1 MSHLAG
7 ENLESVFYNRLP
19 EYRPEY
25 DFKAVEEQYEALF
38 ACRDDVMKALEL
50 SRAAGVIGKS
60 LEACVTIYGDERNE
74 AFKRF
79 RAFEAS
85 LPEILIVSKTVLS
98 DGPAPAG
105 AFTETASGVAVE
117 VRPAARRK
125 VRPLLGCGRSL
136 RPRRGRAGPLRTMQ
150 KRYLPPVLIIAGILV
165 ADQLTKWLVRAT
177 MAVGETRPFLPHLMQ
192 FTHVQNRG
200 ASFGILA
207 GHRWVYM
214 LLSAAALVV
223 MGVLLFKY
231 VSRHPLLTTAL
242 AFLIGGGA
250 GNMIDR
256 LFVTDAMGNKVVTDF
271 FEFTFVDFAVFNV
284 ADIFITFGAVLL
296 GVYIVFFEGKVEKRL
311 KEQAEESQNDDG
323 DGA

>member
-1 MSHLAG
+1 
-7 ENLESVFYNRLP
+7 
-19 EYRPEY
+19 
-25 DFKAVEEQYEALF
+25 
-38 ACRDDVMKALEL
+38 
-50 SRAAGVIGKS
+50 
-60 LEACVTIYGDERNE
+60 
-74 AFKRF
+74 
-79 RAFEAS
+79 
-85 LPEILIVSKTVLS
+85 
-98 DGPAPAG
+98 
-105 AFTETASGVAVE
+105 
-117 VRPAARRK
+117 
-125 VRPLLGCGRSL
+125 
-136 RPRRGRAGPLRTMQ
+136 MQ

-177 MAVGETRPFLPHLMQ
+177 MAGGETRPFLPHLMQ

>member
-1 MSHLAG
+1 
-7 ENLESVFYNRLP
+7 
-19 EYRPEY
+19 
-25 DFKAVEEQYEALF
+25 
-38 ACRDDVMKALEL
+38 
-50 SRAAGVIGKS
+50 
-60 LEACVTIYGDERNE
+60 
-74 AFKRF
+74 
-79 RAFEAS
+79 
-85 LPEILIVSKTVLS
+85 
-98 DGPAPAG
+98 
-105 AFTETASGVAVE
+105 
-117 VRPAARRK
+117 
-125 VRPLLGCGRSL
+125 
-136 RPRRGRAGPLRTMQ
+136 MQ

-207 GHRWVYM
+207 GNRWVYM

>member
-1 MSHLAG
+1 
-7 ENLESVFYNRLP
+7 
-19 EYRPEY
+19 
-25 DFKAVEEQYEALF
+25 
-38 ACRDDVMKALEL
+38 
-50 SRAAGVIGKS
+50 
-60 LEACVTIYGDERNE
+60 
-74 AFKRF
+74 
-79 RAFEAS
+79 
-85 LPEILIVSKTVLS
+85 
-98 DGPAPAG
+98 
-105 AFTETASGVAVE
+105 
-117 VRPAARRK
+117 
-125 VRPLLGCGRSL
+125 
-136 RPRRGRAGPLRTMQ
+136 MQ
-150 KRYLPPVLIIAGILV
+150 KRYLPPVLIIAGILA

-177 MAVGETRPFLPHLMQ
+177 MAGGETRPFLPHLMQ
-192 FTHVQNRG
+192 FTYVQNRG

-207 GHRWVYM
+207 EHRWVYM

-323 DGA
+323 DGE

>member
-1 MSHLAG
+1 
-7 ENLESVFYNRLP
+7 
-19 EYRPEY
+19 
-25 DFKAVEEQYEALF
+25 
-38 ACRDDVMKALEL
+38 
-50 SRAAGVIGKS
+50 
-60 LEACVTIYGDERNE
+60 
-74 AFKRF
+74 
-79 RAFEAS
+79 
-85 LPEILIVSKTVLS
+85 
-98 DGPAPAG
+98 
-105 AFTETASGVAVE
+105 
-117 VRPAARRK
+117 
-125 VRPLLGCGRSL
+125 
-136 RPRRGRAGPLRTMQ
+136 MQ

-207 GHRWVYM
+207 GHRWVY
-214 LLSAAALVV
+214 
-223 MGVLLFKY
+223 VLLFKY